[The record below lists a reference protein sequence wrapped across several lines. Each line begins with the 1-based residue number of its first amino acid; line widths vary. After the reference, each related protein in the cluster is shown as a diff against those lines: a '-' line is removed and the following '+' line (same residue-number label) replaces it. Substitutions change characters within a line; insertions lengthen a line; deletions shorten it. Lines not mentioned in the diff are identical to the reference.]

1 MRDVK
6 IIPIEYGKSVLPEI
20 MVFADGDAEK
30 NCPIVFKIFLL
41 QMSGKM
47 VLVDAGCETMPGFS
61 MCDFV
66 GSVKALEE
74 KGVKAEEITD
84 VILTHA
90 HHDHIECVKYFEKAN
105 IYLQKEEYEAAKPY
119 LNENMKLILFNEYLE
134 LVPGISIVK
143 IGGHSKGSCVV
154 EIAEG
159 EKTTVIA
166 GDECY
171 LRECLT
177 RMCPTGASYCP
188 ERSKAFLQKYTKDN
202 YRVLLCHDE

>member
-1 MRDVK
+1 MSDVK
-6 IIPIEYGKSVLPEI
+6 IIPIEYGKSVLPES

-30 NCPIVFKIFLL
+30 SCPIVFKIFLMQTAGRMIL
-41 QMSGKM
+41 A
-47 VLVDAGCETMPGFS
+47 DAGCETMPGFV
-61 MCDFV
+61 MTDFI

-119 LNENMKLILFNEYLE
+119 LNEDMKLVLFDERLE
-134 LVPGISIVK
+134 LAPGVSVVK
-143 IGGHSKGSCVV
+143 IGGHSKGSSVV
-154 EIAEG
+154 EIAVDG
-159 EKTTVIA
+159 KTTVIA

-171 LRECLT
+171 LRDCLT
-177 RMCPTGASYCP
+177 QMRPTGASYCP
-188 ERSKAFLQKYTKDN
+188 EKSRQFLQKYTKGT
-202 YRVLLCHDE
+202 YCVLLCHDA